1 MADWIEQYLA
11 PHVTF
16 ECSRYFGESDLYANA
31 VGDGGGHKW
40 INDELEHGCMYRE
53 ILTYPEPISLIDACA
68 LLQVDPVE
76 MVIIHNILMEVS
88 RDVDFKGKVCSFE
101 GILF

>member
-1 MADWIEQYLA
+1 
-11 PHVTF
+11 
-16 ECSRYFGESDLYANA
+16 
-31 VGDGGGHKW
+31 
-40 INDELEHGCMYRE
+40 MYRE
-53 ILTYPEPISLIDACA
+53 ILTYPEPISLIDACD

-88 RDVDFKGKVCSFE
+88 RDVDFKGKVCGFE